1 MKERPILFSSTMV
14 RAILEGRKTMTRRVI
29 KPQPDLS
36 ILKESYRDL
45 EFEFRRM
52 PVLGPT
58 HVPSEWGFCA
68 KYDKPN
74 CVPIYGY
81 KCPYGTI
88 GDRLWLKETW
98 RVGAWLIEDGMIA
111 VDYRADGFSRREW
124 LSVPDEEQ
132 FDRLVGQ
139 SIQDAC
145 AAGLRM
151 GCDDNYT
158 WSPGSSPCRWRSSI
172 YMPRWASR
180 ITLEITDIRVERL
193 QDISEEDA
201 RAEGVGVH
209 GGWNADETEYAV
221 NARGP
226 FSRLWDSINA
236 KRHPW
241 ASNPWVWVIEFRRAK

>member
-1 MKERPILFSSTMV
+1 MKERPILFSGPMV
-14 RAILEGRKTMTRRVI
+14 RAILDGTKTQTRRVV

-74 CVPIYGY
+74 CVPIHGY

-88 GDRLWLKETW
+88 GDRLWVRETW
-98 RVGAWLIEDGMIA
+98 APHPQDQATIF
-111 VDYRADGFSRREW
+111 YRATVDTEPGIRVWDGPW
-124 LSVPDEEQ
+124 KP
-132 FDRLVGQ
+132 
-139 SIQDAC
+139 
-145 AAGLRM
+145 
-151 GCDDNYT
+151 
-158 WSPGSSPCRWRSSI
+158 SI

-180 ITLEITDIRVERL
+180 ITLEITGIRVERV
-193 QDISEEDA
+193 QDISDEDA
-201 RAEGVGVH
+201 RAEGLWCRFDGQGCEGKCH
-209 GGWNADETEYAV
+209 KCSET
-221 NARGP
+221 ARVA
-226 FSRLWDSINA
+226 FRTLWDSTNA

-241 ASNPWVWVIEFRRAK
+241 ASNPWVWVIEFGRAE

>member
-1 MKERPILFSSTMV
+1 MKERPILFSGEMV
-14 RAILEGRKTMTRRVI
+14 RAILDGTKTQTRRVI
-29 KPQPDLS
+29 NPQPDLS

-74 CVPIYGY
+74 CVPIHGY

-88 GDRLWLKETW
+88 GDRLWVKETHHV
-98 RVGAWLIEDGMIA
+98 RDAGYVDGTGRDIVHKADDEDFPYG
-111 VDYRADGFSRREW
+111 W
-124 LSVPDEEQ
+124 TP
-132 FDRLVGQ
+132 
-139 SIQDAC
+139 
-145 AAGLRM
+145 
-151 GCDDNYT
+151 
-158 WSPGSSPCRWRSSI
+158 SI

-180 ITLEITDIRVERL
+180 ITLEITGIRVERV

-209 GGWNADETEYAV
+209 GGWNADETECAV

-236 KRHPW
+236 KLHPW

>member
-1 MKERPILFSSTMV
+1 MKERPILFSGEMV
-14 RAILEGRKTMTRRVI
+14 RAILDGTKTMMRSVV

-81 KCPYGTI
+81 ECPYGTI
-88 GDRLWLKETW
+88 GDRLWVKETHHV
-98 RVGAWLIEDGMIA
+98 RDAGYVDGTGRDIVYKADDEDFPYG
-111 VDYRADGFSRREW
+111 W
-124 LSVPDEEQ
+124 TP
-132 FDRLVGQ
+132 
-139 SIQDAC
+139 SIH
-145 AAGLRM
+145 
-151 GCDDNYT
+151 
-158 WSPGSSPCRWRSSI
+158 
-172 YMPRWASR
+172 MPRWASR

-201 RAEGVGVH
+201 KAEGVGAH
-209 GGWNADETEYAV
+209 GGWNADETEYGV

-236 KRHPW
+236 KSYPW
-241 ASNPWVWVIEFRRAK
+241 ASNPWVWVIEFRRAE

>member
-1 MKERPILFSSTMV
+1 MV
-14 RAILEGRKTMTRRVI
+14 RAILDGTKTMTRRVI

-88 GDRLWLKETW
+88 GDRLWVRETW
-98 RVGAWLIEDGMIA
+98 NGTQGECIA
-111 VDYRADGFSRREW
+111 YRATDPTMDGE
-124 LSVPDEEQ
+124 P
-132 FDRLVGQ
+132 
-139 SIQDAC
+139 
-145 AAGLRM
+145 
-151 GCDDNYT
+151 
-158 WSPGSSPCRWRSSI
+158 WRPSI

-209 GGWNADETEYAV
+209 GGCNADETEYGV

-241 ASNPWVWVIEFRRAK
+241 ASNPWVWVIEFGRAK

>member
-14 RAILEGRKTMTRRVI
+14 RAILDGTKTMTRRVI

-74 CVPIYGY
+74 CVPIHGY

-88 GDRLWLKETW
+88 GDRLWVRETWQYTDWTEDGEPYIRYAADKETML
-98 RVGAWLIEDGMIA
+98 RTPDDGWTEECEYIWA
-111 VDYRADGFSRREW
+111 HLSARANYDKDRRAA
-124 LSVPDEEQ
+124 
-132 FDRLVGQ
+132 DR
-139 SIQDAC
+139 
-145 AAGLRM
+145 
-151 GCDDNYT
+151 
-158 WSPGSSPCRWRSSI
+158 RWRPSI

-180 ITLEITDIRVERL
+180 ITLEITDIRAEQVR
-193 QDISEEDA
+193 DISAQDCI
-201 RAEGVGVH
+201 AEGMH
-209 GGWNADETEYAV
+209 FSLNQDPCDMADQARNAFHA
-221 NARGP
+221 
-226 FSRLWDSINA
+226 LWDSINA
-236 KRHPW
+236 KRGFGW
-241 ASNPWVWVIEFRRAK
+241 DVNPWVWAISFRRLS